1 MADTWKATKAGK
13 QALIWHPALPW
24 CLLVP
29 CPVWLP
35 GIIALVCHGNLM
47 VLYGPPQAGIQCPP
61 IMELPELGPVLVVPV
76 MEPLPG
82 LAGPCPTVLV
92 WKLLPQDVH
101 LVANGLPL
109 LVLPHG

>member
-1 MADTWKATKAGK
+1 
-13 QALIWHPALPW
+13 
-24 CLLVP
+24 
-29 CPVWLP
+29 
-35 GIIALVCHGNLM
+35 M

-101 LVANGLPL
+101 LVAGGLPL